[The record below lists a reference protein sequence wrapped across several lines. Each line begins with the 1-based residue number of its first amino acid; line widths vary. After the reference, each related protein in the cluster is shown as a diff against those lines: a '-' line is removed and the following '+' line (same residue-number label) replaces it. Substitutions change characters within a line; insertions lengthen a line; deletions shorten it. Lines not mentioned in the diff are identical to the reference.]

1 MGDEQKYWIS
11 ARIAGLFNGVS
22 AEEHIYLPFSMS
34 EFTLEDAKRSR
45 TGIPYIE
52 HEDITLSYSSL
63 SFRLRNLRNLSEF
76 KEELAERGYTSI
88 GKYDRA
94 RKFVVIEDT
103 LLNSSVS
110 SLERHIAYMRILFI
124 VTYLLA
130 AVIGFVISYLMTK
143 SRRKELAMMRSM
155 GAGRL
160 RTFFAFFT
168 EQAVLAV
175 VGFCLGIAV
184 LGLFFGGIFT
194 VQWPY
199 FLGYLA
205 CYVLGIALSILVM
218 NRVNVMGIL
227 TKED

>member
-1 MGDEQKYWIS
+1 
-11 ARIAGLFNGVS
+11 
-22 AEEHIYLPFSMS
+22 MS
-34 EFTLEDAKRSR
+34 EFTLEDAKWSR

-175 VGFCLGIAV
+175 VGFGLGIAV
-184 LGLFFGGIFT
+184 LGLFFGGILT